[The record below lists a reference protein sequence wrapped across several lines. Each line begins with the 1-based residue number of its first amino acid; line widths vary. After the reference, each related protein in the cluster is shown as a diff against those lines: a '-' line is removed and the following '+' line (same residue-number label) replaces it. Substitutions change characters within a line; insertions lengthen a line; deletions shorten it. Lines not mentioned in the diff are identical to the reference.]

1 MQARFC
7 LCRERSEVLL
17 NTLATLAGI
26 QQLNL
31 FLRMRSF
38 IISIAALLTV

>member
-17 NTLATLAGI
+17 NALVPQVGI
-26 QQLNL
+26 RKLNQ

>member
-1 MQARFC
+1 MQARFY

-17 NTLATLAGI
+17 NALAAQASI
-26 QQLNL
+26 RQLNQ
-31 FLRMRSF
+31 FLRMRIF